1 MKEEEFSERLKKAM
15 QIRNMNAATLSRKTG
30 IKPPMISE
38 YLSGKCNAKQD
49 KLYLL
54 ARELDVNE
62 AWLMGFNVSISRLP
76 DVMRNQENK
85 KIIEKL
91 EKLSTEQKEI
101 ILKMI
106 DNMK

>member
-1 MKEEEFSERLKKAM
+1 MKEESFGERLKKAM

-49 KLYLL
+49 KLYVL
-54 ARELDVNE
+54 AKELDVNE
-62 AWLMGFNVSISRLP
+62 AWLMGFDVSISRIP
-76 DVMRNQENK
+76 DVMRNEENK
-85 KIIEKL
+85 IILEKIEKL
-91 EKLSTEQKEI
+91 SKEQKEI
-101 ILKMI
+101 IIKMI